1 MPHVDPS
8 KGTHEIA
15 SHKRTVY
22 IDGRKTGVC
31 LEDAFWST
39 LKEIAQAQG
48 VTVSQTRLKSRA
60 KGGTVIRDPSVRTRP
75 VRTKKVGG
83 YRRGNASPNKRRQL
97 RGLEG
102 GC

>member
-48 VTVSQTRLKSRA
+48 VTVSQTADAELFLAVASGVRKCASRRDHRLNCTAQYFAQSL
-60 KGGTVIRDPSVRTRP
+60 PSLHR
-75 VRTKKVGG
+75 
-83 YRRGNASPNKRRQL
+83 L
-97 RGLEG
+97 
-102 GC
+102 